1 MNFYKVKDLAKSWS
15 VWAAS
20 AVAVTPVIDMS
31 TGLFSFIP
39 EKYKPLAVTAMG
51 LLTIGLRAIKQVNTI
66 FSKDENNVS
75 KTINEILD
83 APKAQVIEHQAKVEK
98 TLEAVEDV
106 ILVAK
111 KAKDVAS
118 AVKAKVEK

>member
-1 MNFYKVKDLAKSWS
+1 
-15 VWAAS
+15 
-20 AVAVTPVIDMS
+20 
-31 TGLFSFIP
+31 
-39 EKYKPLAVTAMG
+39 MG

-106 ILVAK
+106 IRVAK

>member
-66 FSKDENNVS
+66 FSKDENNAS
-75 KTINEILD
+75 KTINEILE
-83 APKAQVIEHQAKVEK
+83 APKSQVIEHQAKVEK

-106 ILVAK
+106 IRVAK

>member
-31 TGLFSFIP
+31 SGVFNFIP

-83 APKAQVIEHQAKVEK
+83 APKPQVIEHQAKVEK

-106 ILVAK
+106 IRVAK